1 MSIDLNQPLRWK
13 TANAAQIVMLDDL
26 QGNIL
31 KGRGAARPC
40 MFFCASTTSHRFAH
54 YLSDTGQDR

>member
-13 TANAAQIVMLDDL
+13 TANAARVAMLDDL

-31 KGRGAARPC
+31 KGHGRRHAAHV
-40 MFFCASTTSHRFAH
+40 FLRFDDQ
-54 YLSDTGQDR
+54 S